1 MEIVLPALHIGQRR
15 VADDPSRFKV
25 MACGRRWGKSRLG
38 AALCVKTALEG
49 GRAWWTAPS
58 YPMSQVG
65 WRLIQQLGRQMPGS
79 KIKLVDRIVG
89 MPGGGSVQVRSA
101 DNPDSLRGE
110 GLDFVVLDECAFMK
124 EDAWTHAIRPAL
136 SDRQGEAMFISTPK
150 GRNWFFRL
158 YQRGQDKL
166 NEEWASWHFPTSD
179 NPYIPDDEIE
189 AARKGIPERIYNQ
202 EYLALFLDDAGGVFR
217 RVMEATTAT
226 IQDEAVEGHQYSM
239 GVDWGRHEDFT
250 VLTLFDMTTKEVVSL
265 DRFTQIDYGIQIN
278 RLKAMYERFHPVT
291 IVAELNSMGGPL
303 VEQLAS
309 GGLPVQGFQT
319 TNTTKEQII
328 RDLEG
333 AFERGEIRIPNDP
346 VLIGELQAYE
356 QERLPAGKFRFNAPS
371 GMHDDYVISLA
382 LAWSTVPSSWWA
394 W

>member
-1 MEIVLPALHIGQRR
+1 
-15 VADDPSRFKV
+15 
-25 MACGRRWGKSRLG
+25 
-38 AALCVKTALEG
+38 
-49 GRAWWTAPS
+49 
-58 YPMSQVG
+58 MSQIG
-65 WRLIQQLGRQMPGS
+65 WRLIKQLGRQIPGS
-79 KIKLVDRIVG
+79 KVRLVDRLVD
-89 MPGGGSVQVRSA
+89 MPGNGNIQVRSA

-158 YQRGQDKL
+158 YQLGQDDL
-166 NEEWASWHFPTSD
+166 NDEWASWHFPTSD

-189 AARKGIPERIYNQ
+189 AARKGMPERIYQQ
-202 EYLALFLDDAGGVFR
+202 EFLALFLDDAGGVFR
-217 RVMEATTAT
+217 RVMEAATAT
-226 IQDEAVEGHQYSM
+226 IQEESVGGHQYSM

-250 VLTLFDMTTKEVVSL
+250 VLTLFDMTTKEVVAT
-265 DRFTQIDYGIQIN
+265 DRYTQIDYGIQIN

-303 VEQLAS
+303 VEQLL
-309 GGLPVQGFQT
+309 GDGLPVQGFQT

-371 GMHDDYVISLA
+371 GMHDDHVISLA